1 MRLMIRSRL
10 IDRFQ
15 MSAHSV
21 TKDADDYALT
31 VRKGGP
37 KIAVA
42 MENGKA
48 ADLPEW
54 SRGVSIADFEGRIA
68 AII

>member
-1 MRLMIRSRL
+1 
-10 IDRFQ
+10 
-15 MSAHSV
+15 
-21 TKDADDYALT
+21 
-31 VRKGGP
+31 
-37 KIAVA
+37 